1 MAAYLDSARI
11 DTPKTFKISKA
22 ELEAIIREE
31 AMALMGEGL
40 LNERERT
47 FAPLTKKEEKC
58 VKSVKRTVTINA
70 TAYSSNDLY
79 SKIIE
84 TIEELSMYIFEH
96 TKIAGADSM
105 NIYSI
110 ETAMLFKKINFFLN
124 KKLFESPNKYID
136 HETYL
141 IGKYDSLLNVFLP
154 KRITRKVLF
163 EKTGF
168 QLSNVDEFYNEK
180 ENIIEIF
187 NSDNPSIMHT
197 LKIENR

>member
-1 MAAYLDSARI
+1 MAAYLDGI
-11 DTPKTFKISKA
+11 KIETPKTFKISKA

-40 LNERERT
+40 LNERGRIFE
-47 FAPLTKKEEKC
+47 PLTKNDENYS
-58 VKSVKRTVTINA
+58 KSLNRTITINA
-70 TAYSSNDLY
+70 TAYSSHDLY

-84 TIEELSMYIFEH
+84 TIEELSMYIFEY

-110 ETAMLFKKINFFLN
+110 ETMMLFKKINFFLN
-124 KKLFESPNKYID
+124 KKLYESPNKYIN

-141 IGKYDSLLNVFLP
+141 IGKYDSLIDVFLP